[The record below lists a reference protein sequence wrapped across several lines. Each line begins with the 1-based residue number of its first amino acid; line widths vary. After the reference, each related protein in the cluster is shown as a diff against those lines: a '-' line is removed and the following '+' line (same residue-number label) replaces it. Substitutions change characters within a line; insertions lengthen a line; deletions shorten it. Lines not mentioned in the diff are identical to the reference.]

1 MKQKSFFEPVE
12 TQYGV
17 EAVSAGSVPMQFG
30 GKTFDKK
37 KDGARLAG
45 ALGRV
50 VEAMSDGDWWTLP
63 AVAAVARCSEA
74 GASARIRDLRKPRFA
89 AAFGVVSVES
99 QRQEDGLWVY
109 RITRKGKQ

>member
-17 EAVSAGSVPMQFG
+17 EAVPPESVPMQFG

-50 VEAMSDGDWWTLP
+50 VDAMSDGSWMTL
-63 AVAAVARCSEA
+63 AEVATAAGCSEA
-74 GASARIRDLRKPRFA
+74 GASARIRDLRKPVFA
-89 AAFGVVSVES
+89 SRFGVVAVDAE
-99 QRQEDGLWVY
+99 RREGGLWQY
-109 RITRKGKQ
+109 RIRKATR